1 MSNEILGSTINKQL
15 FKNYNIK
22 NGVWSTAT
30 EQDQGYASNFG
41 LQWEL
46 FHNTQLDSFTGLNT
60 SENRLF
66 GCSGWHPE
74 SLSGKKVLEIGSGAG
89 RFTEILLK
97 HGAHVVSTDLSNAIY
112 VNQKNNHSERLL
124 LIKEDLSQLPIQ
136 PSCFDFVLCYGVI
149 QHTPQPEESYKKI
162 VSYANENGVCAFDHY
177 STSKLPSPWNFPKYA
192 WRPITT
198 KVEPKKLLKI
208 IETYIPKYFPVDTF
222 IKSIPKVGGYI
233 AGCIPIPC
241 WNYSGIPDFPQDD
254 EALVRWAIMDTFDA
268 LGAKYDT
275 PWSLKRL
282 QKFAGSLPVKSYH
295 TGIGGNGILLN
306 TYGNTQS
313 TTYS

>member
-1 MSNEILGSTINKQL
+1 MPNEIFSSTINKQL
-15 FKNYNIK
+15 FENYKIK
-22 NGVWSTAT
+22 NGVWSKST
-30 EQDQGYASNFG
+30 EKEQGYASNFG

-112 VNQKNNHSERLL
+112 VNQKNNHSEHLL

-149 QHTPQPEESYKKI
+149 QHTPQPEESYKI
-162 VSYANENGVCAFDHY
+162 AVSYANENGVCAFDHY

-198 KVEPKKLLKI
+198 KVEPNKLLKI
-208 IETYIPKYFPVDTF
+208 IETYVPKYFPVDTF
-222 IKSIPKVGGYI
+222 IKSIPKIGSYI

-241 WNYSGIPDFPQDD
+241 WNYSGIHDFPQDN
-254 EALVRWAIMDTFDA
+254 ETLVKWAIMDTFDA

-275 PWSLKRL
+275 PWSLKKL

-295 TGIGGNGILLN
+295 AGIGGNGILLN
-306 TYGNTQS
+306 TYGNTQA
-313 TTYS
+313 TTYR

>member
-1 MSNEILGSTINKQL
+1 MSDILESTINKQA
-15 FKNYNIK
+15 FKGYSIK
-22 NGVWSTAT
+22 DGVWSKSTI
-30 EQDQGYASNFG
+30 EDQSYASNFG

-46 FHNTQLDSFTGLNT
+46 FHNTQLDSSTGSNT

-66 GCSGWHPE
+66 GCSGWHPK

-97 HGAHVVSTDLSNAIY
+97 HGAYVVSTDLSNAIY
-112 VNQKNNHSERLL
+112 VNQRNNYSDRLL
-124 LIKEDLSQLPIQ
+124 LIKEDLSQLPLK
-136 PSCFDFVLCYGVI
+136 SHSFDFVLCYGVI
-149 QHTPQPEESYKKI
+149 QHTPQPENSYKA
-162 VSYANENGVCAFDHY
+162 VVNYANADGSCAFDHY

-192 WRPITT
+192 WRPLTT
-198 KVEPKKLLKI
+198 KMEPKKLLKI

-222 IKSIPKVGGYI
+222 VKSIPRVGNYI

-241 WNYSGIPDFPQDD
+241 WNYSGVEDFPQDRD
-254 EALVRWAIMDTFDA
+254 ALIRWAILDTFDA

-275 PWSLKRL
+275 PWSLRRL
-282 QKFAGSLPVKSYH
+282 HKFASTLPVKSYH
-295 TGIGGNGILLN
+295 AGIGGNGLLLN

-313 TTYS
+313 TD